1 MGGRTG
7 QFCDFAN
14 HQLEAYIVDSDQSV
28 VERCI
33 ICGWQYFH
41 LITDNNDSEVA
52 KTFLSNE

>member
-1 MGGRTG
+1 MGGSVPKI
-7 QFCDFAN
+7 CDFSS
-14 HQLEAYIVDSDQSV
+14 HELEAYIVDSDQNV
-28 VERCI
+28 VEKCT